1 MTEVTWHLDGV
12 GVLGPG
18 GHGHVEVAEAVLL
31 LAEPLEGS
39 EEELRPHPQPPRR
52 ADVGHDLHLAQPP
65 VLAVLLAPAR
75 LQANKN
81 WSHQIN
87 STSPTL
93 VSSKFMNLFL
103 NSWCA
108 LQARTV

>member
-1 MTEVTWHLDGV
+1 M
-12 GVLGPG
+12 LGPG

-75 LQANKN
+75 LQANNNKFHISN
-81 WSHQIN
+81 ISFLQVYEFIPEFLVCSAGKDGLMNSIN
-87 STSPTL
+87 L
-93 VSSKFMNLFL
+93 RGIM
-103 NSWCA
+103 
-108 LQARTV
+108 

>member
-1 MTEVTWHLDGV
+1 MRQSLSLDIETEVTWHLDGV

-31 LAEPLEGS
+31 LAEPLEGA

-52 ADVGHDLHLAQPP
+52 ADVRHDLHLAQPP

-81 WSHQIN
+81 WSSLEIRY
-87 STSPTL
+87 
-93 VSSKFMNLFL
+93 K
-103 NSWCA
+103 
-108 LQARTV
+108 